1 MTFSELESVSKE
13 GLKSFSI
20 SWQHHGSSYD
30 WTHVRALLGLEFQRY
45 RNVHALRINLD
56 QCGLSVKWKQFV
68 SDESWSRPRILM
80 DDAQVQIFGQA
91 RPPLIQHQ
99 FSDQDQAK
107 HMNFLDKLESWL
119 GRSTNF

>member
-1 MTFSELESVSKE
+1 
-13 GLKSFSI
+13 
-20 SWQHHGSSYD
+20 
-30 WTHVRALLGLEFQRY
+30 
-45 RNVHALRINLD
+45 
-56 QCGLSVKWKQFV
+56 
-68 SDESWSRPRILM
+68 M

-119 GRSTNF
+119 GRSTNFRLLHKNMMLQPMLEIRKAAWRRLANVQSNNWQN